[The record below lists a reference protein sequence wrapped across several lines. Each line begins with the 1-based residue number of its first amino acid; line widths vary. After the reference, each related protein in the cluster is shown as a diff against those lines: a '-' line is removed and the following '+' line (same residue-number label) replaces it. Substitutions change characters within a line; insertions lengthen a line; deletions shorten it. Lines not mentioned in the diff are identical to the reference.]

1 MSSGIFNQF
10 TGYHNRRSVRLR
22 GYDYSQSGYYFVTI
36 CICDRTQKLF
46 GDIVGPKSVRVC
58 SVGAGSKPALLSNQ
72 YGDIVQSTWDDLL
85 NHIAGITLDAF
96 VIMPNHIHGIIRIVR
111 AGLGH
116 GHRAGLEPAP
126 TGTVGTDNAPQR
138 NALPEIVRQFKTFS
152 AKRINAIRKSPGNP
166 VWQRNYYEHIIRD
179 ETSLYSIKK
188 YIRENPL
195 NWSIDSENHV
205 SREIQE
211 FAMTEIGAETLP
223 LRGLNK

>member
-10 TGYHNRRSVRLR
+10 TGYHNRRSVRMR
-22 GYDYSQSGYYFVTI
+22 GYDYSRSGYYFVTI
-36 CICDRTQKLF
+36 CIYDRTQKLF

-58 SVGAGSKPALLSNQ
+58 SVVAGSK
-72 YGDIVQSTWDDLL
+72 
-85 NHIAGITLDAF
+85 
-96 VIMPNHIHGIIRIVR
+96 
-111 AGLGH
+111 
-116 GHRAGLEPAP
+116 PAP

-152 AKRINAIRKSPGNP
+152 AKRINTIRKSPGNP

-179 ETSLYSIKK
+179 EKSLFFIRK

-195 NWSIDSENHV
+195 TWSIDSENHV

-211 FAMTEIGAETLP
+211 FAMTEIGAETSVKICP
-223 LRGLNK
+223 LR